1 MSGSISQPTSSPSPT
16 TSWSSRFQE
25 FENGLVLVG
34 IFFAI
39 LMGSMDALVV
49 STVLPTIAS
58 DLHQVD
64 GVAFVVSGY
73 LVSATIAIPIFSRL
87 SDISSRRNVFLV
99 GLAIFIAGSA
109 LAGLS
114 QNLTELILF
123 RSLQGFGGGGI
134 FPVAIAMVAVSFPP
148 EVRTRAI
155 GALSA
160 SSGLAIVAG
169 PLLGS
174 YIVTVTTWRWVFYIN
189 LPFGLFAMAVV
200 ALAVGPLRA
209 TAKDRFDLP
218 GAALVTGWVG
228 TLMVA
233 LVQVSDSGWLW
244 SDPRIIALLG
254 STVVLLALFVWWE
267 LRVPAPLIPLRTL
280 RRGAIAAANGIL
292 GFTGVVFSALIT
304 FLSLYVGVVLAQST
318 GDIRDMIYFFAVP
331 MILGAGLTGAL
342 LNRVSYRA
350 LIVPGLA
357 VSAVSALFL
366 AGLTATTPLWI
377 LSYGFVLTGGIA
389 LPLIPLGFGLG
400 LALAGSTIAVQNE
413 APAAMVGASVGL
425 AKFSQTL
432 AGAIGVSALSIY
444 QVWSYA
450 QLSRGATAPVALRS
464 ALIGSYHGVFL
475 ILALCVV
482 AAWLCAFGLTGR
494 VPVGRPATAAAA
506 SADSPGR
513 TRALPRPSE
522 EPHGPESAFPP
533 DVPTPGR

>member
-1 MSGSISQPTSSPSPT
+1 MSAPVSPAASSAPPTASR
-16 TSWSSRFQE
+16 SSRLRE
-25 FENGLVLVG
+25 LENGLVLVG

-49 STVLPTIAS
+49 STVLPTIAG

-87 SDISSRRNVFLV
+87 SDLSSRRNVFLV

-114 QNLTELILF
+114 QNLTELIVF

-174 YIVTVTTWRWVFYIN
+174 YIVAVTTWRWVFYIN
-189 LPFGLFAMAVV
+189 LPFGLFAIAVV

-209 TAKDRFDLP
+209 VAKDAFDIL
-218 GAALVTGWVG
+218 GAALVAGWVG

-233 LVQVSDSGWLW
+233 LVQVSDSGWAW
-244 SDPRIIALLG
+244 TDPRILALLAATG
-254 STVVLLALFVWWE
+254 ILLVLFVWWE

-280 RRGAIAAANGIL
+280 RRGVIAAANGIL

-304 FLSLYVGVVLAQST
+304 FLSLYVGVVLGQSA

-331 MILGAGLTGAL
+331 MIIGAGLTGAL

-350 LIVPGLA
+350 LVVPGLA
-357 VSAVSALFL
+357 VSAISAFFL
-366 AGLTATTPLWI
+366 TNLTATTPLWI
-377 LSYGFVLTGGIA
+377 LSDGFVLSGGVA

-413 APAAMVGASVGL
+413 APAAIVGASVGL

-432 AGAIGVSALSIY
+432 AGAIGVSALAIY
-444 QVWSYA
+444 QVWSYT
-450 QLSRGATAPVALRS
+450 QLSHGATTPAALQG
-464 ALIGSYHGVFL
+464 ALIASYHGVFL
-475 ILALCVV
+475 ALALCVV
-482 AAWLCAFGLTGR
+482 AAALCAFGLAGR
-494 VPVGRPATAAAA
+494 VPVGRPAAVATP
-506 SADSPGR
+506 ADEAPERSSRGPP
-513 TRALPRPSE
+513 LSE
-522 EPHGPESAFPP
+522 EPLGPDSPFPP
-533 DVPTPGR
+533 EVPAPGR

>member
-1 MSGSISQPTSSPSPT
+1 MSGSTSQPTSSTSPT
-16 TSWSSRFQE
+16 MSGSSRLRE

-49 STVLPTIAS
+49 STVLPTIAR

-174 YIVTVTTWRWVFYIN
+174 YIVAVTTWRWVFYIN

-209 TAKDRFDLP
+209 AAKDRFDLP

-233 LVQVSDSGWLW
+233 LAQVSDSGWLW
-244 SDPRIIALLG
+244 TDPRIVAFLV
-254 STVVLLALFVWWE
+254 STGVLLALFVWWE

-280 RRGAIAAANGIL
+280 RRGVIAAANGIL

-304 FLSLYVGVVLAQST
+304 FLSLYVGVVLAQSA

-331 MILGAGLTGAL
+331 MIIGAGLTGAL
-342 LNRVSYRA
+342 LNRVSYRT
-350 LIVPGLA
+350 LVLPGLA
-357 VSAVSALFL
+357 VSAVSAFFL
-366 AGLTATTPLWI
+366 TSLTATTPLWI
-377 LSYGFVLTGGIA
+377 LSDGFVLTGGIA

-413 APAAMVGASVGL
+413 ARAAEVGATVGL

-444 QVWSYA
+444 QVWNYA
-450 QLSRGATAPVALRS
+450 QLSHGATTPVALRS
-464 ALIGSYHGVFL
+464 ALIGSYDGIFL
-475 ILALCVV
+475 VLALCVL

-494 VPVGRPATAAAA
+494 VPVGRPAAATTAPAESPVPTRPVPSLPDGQPRPESVFPPEVPA
-506 SADSPGR
+506 PGR
-513 TRALPRPSE
+513 
-522 EPHGPESAFPP
+522 
-533 DVPTPGR
+533 